1 MAKSSSHWINCNGAK
16 NFYGNEKYN
25 KGVNMAYVKPEDV
38 VEDML
43 QAGASKG
50 ALSVKDLL
58 IRGILSGVFLGYATT
73 LAIAAATQTGLG
85 IVGAIIFPVGF
96 VMIILLGLEL
106 ATGNFALMP
115 IAVMDGRTSMGK
127 LAFNWTWVLIGNLI
141 GGILYAF
148 LYYIVMTKMGHV
160 DPATITAT
168 RKIMAIAEKKTLA
181 YASLGFAGIVSAFTS
196 AVLCN
201 WMVTLGAVMALTSTT
216 TIGKIGAMWLPIMTF
231 FALGYEH
238 AIVNMFVIPAGIMLG
253 ANVTVADWWLWNE
266 IPVILGNI
274 VGGMLFTGMAL
285 YVTARK
291 KVALI

>member
-1 MAKSSSHWINCNGAK
+1 MS
-16 NFYGNEKYN
+16 
-25 KGVNMAYVKPEDV
+25 YVKPEDV
-38 VEDML
+38 VENML
-43 QAGASKG
+43 QAGANKG
-50 ALSVKDLL
+50 GLSVKDML
-58 IRGILSGVFLGYATT
+58 IRGALSGVFLGYATT
-73 LAIAAATQTGLG
+73 LAITAITQTGTG
-85 IVGAIIFPVGF
+85 IVGALIFPVGF

-115 IAVMDGRTSMGK
+115 IAVMDHRTTMGK
-127 LAFNWTWVLIGNLI
+127 LASNWTWVLTGNLI
-141 GGILYAF
+141 GSVLYAF
-148 LYYIVMTKMGHV
+148 LYYIVMTRMGHV
-160 DPATITAT
+160 DPLTIAATK
-168 RKIMAIAEKKTLA
+168 KIIAIAEHKTLA

-201 WMVTLGAVMALTSTT
+201 WMVTLGVVMALTSTT

-253 ANVTVADWWLWNE
+253 ANVTVADWWLWNQ

-285 YVTARK
+285 YLTARK
-291 KVALI
+291 KVALT

>member
-1 MAKSSSHWINCNGAK
+1 
-16 NFYGNEKYN
+16 
-25 KGVNMAYVKPEDV
+25 MAYVKPEEV
-38 VEDML
+38 VENML

-50 ALSVKDLL
+50 GLSLKDLL

-73 LAIAAATQTGLG
+73 LAITAITQTGIG

-115 IAVMDGRTSMGK
+115 IAVMDGRTSLRK

-141 GGILYAF
+141 GGIFYAL

-160 DPATITAT
+160 DPTTIAATK
-168 RKIMAIAEKKTLA
+168 KIMAIAEHKTIA
-181 YASLGFAGIVSAFTS
+181 YANLGFAGMVSVFTS
-196 AVLCN
+196 AILCN

-216 TIGKIGAMWLPIMTF
+216 TIGKIAAMWLPIMTF

-253 ANVTVADWWLWNE
+253 ANVTVTDWWLWNE

-274 VGGMLFTGMAL
+274 IGGMLFTGMAL

-291 KVALI
+291 KPAAA

>member
-1 MAKSSSHWINCNGAK
+1 
-16 NFYGNEKYN
+16 
-25 KGVNMAYVKPEDV
+25 MAYVKPEDV
-38 VEDML
+38 VENML
-43 QAGASKG
+43 RAGASKG
-50 ALSVKDLL
+50 GLFVKDLL

-73 LAIAAATQTGLG
+73 LAITAITQTGIG

-141 GGILYAF
+141 GGVLYAF
-148 LYYIVMTKMGHV
+148 MYYIVMTKMGHI
-160 DPATITAT
+160 DPTTIAATK
-168 RKIMAIAEKKTLA
+168 KIMAIAEKKTLA
-181 YASLGFAGIVSAFTS
+181 YANLGFAGTISAFTS
-196 AVLCN
+196 AMLCN

-216 TIGKIGAMWLPIMTF
+216 TIGKIAAMWLPIMTF

-238 AIVNMFVIPAGIMLG
+238 AIVNMFVIPAGIMFG

-274 VGGMLFTGMAL
+274 VGGMLFTGIAL

-291 KVALI
+291 KAVPT